1 MNATATMARLACLCI
16 LAHCVVLQARLARAE
31 ETQGCVGKA
40 TLESSLDACN
50 KAISSRQFTGPA
62 LARMFQDRAWVRM
75 QIADVDDSLGVP
87 DAKKKAAKLALP
99 DLDQAIA
106 LQPAYYGNYTSRCQ
120 LRSELGSKEAALA
133 DCGRAISLSAS
144 AEPKFQSMAWYTRG
158 QVHRRASSSEA
169 AIANYTK
176 ALTVYGGHFF
186 ALYARGC
193 VREQSGDKSG
203 GGADIAAAI
212 ALSPALSSAPRCE
225 WY

>member
-1 MNATATMARLACLCI
+1 MNFTATMARLACLCV
-16 LAHCVVLQARLARAE
+16 LAHCVVGQANLARAE
-31 ETQGCVGKA
+31 EQQGCVKA
-40 TLESSLDACN
+40 GSLEGSLDACN
-50 KAISSRQFTGPA
+50 KAISSKQFSGPA
-62 LARMFQDRAWVRM
+62 LARLFQDRAWIRM

-87 DAKKKAAKLALP
+87 DAKKKAARLALP

-106 LQPAYYGNYTSRCQ
+106 LQPAYYGNYTTRCQ

-133 DCGRAISLSAS
+133 DCGRAISLSAT

-158 QVHRRASSSEA
+158 QVHRRATSSEA
-169 AIANYTK
+169 AIADYTK
-176 ALTVYGGHFF
+176 AISIYGGNFF

-193 VREQSGDKSG
+193 VREQKGDKTG